1 MLKIGLTGGVAS
13 GKSTVADL
21 FEALGAPL
29 IDTDVL
35 ARKVVEPGEPG
46 LAAVRDE
53 FGPEVL
59 TERGELDRRKLR
71 SIVFADDAKRRRLE
85 SILHP
90 LIRGRL
96 LAELR
101 QLDAPYVVIAVPLLV
116 ETNFDQLV
124 DRVLVVDVPVEV
136 QLERLMQRDGSSR
149 AEAQAMIDAQVD
161 RETRLARADEVIDNS
176 GSVDSTRAQVE
187 ALHRLYLQLAMVCR
201 EESGRA
207 E

>member
-1 MLKIGLTGGVAS
+1 MLKVGLTGGIAS

-35 ARKVVEPGEPG
+35 ARKVVEPGTPG

-53 FGPEVL
+53 FGPGVL

-71 SIVFADDAKRRRLE
+71 SIVFADDEKRRRLE

-90 LIRGRL
+90 LIRERL
-96 LAELR
+96 RAELDR
-101 QLDAPYVVIAVPLLV
+101 LDAPYVIIAVPLLI
-116 ETNFDQLV
+116 ETDFAELV
-124 DRVLVVDVPVEV
+124 DRILVVDVPVEV
-136 QLERLMQRDGSSR
+136 QLARLMARDGSTR
-149 AEAQAMIDAQVD
+149 AEAQAIIDAQVD
-161 RETRLARADEVIDNS
+161 RETRLARADDIIDNS
-176 GSVDSTRAQVE
+176 GDLASTRTQVE
-187 ALHRLYLQLAMVCR
+187 ALHRRYLQLATVCR
-201 EESGRA
+201 EGSGRA